1 MSDTKLLLSTA
12 PLAASETNVTLDIF
26 SEENLLRGASS
37 PRKMLEGKLT
47 FNPQGRIFF
56 IPPQERPASQPIQ
69 ILSSQKSTSKL

>member
-26 SEENLLRGASS
+26 SEENLLRGDS